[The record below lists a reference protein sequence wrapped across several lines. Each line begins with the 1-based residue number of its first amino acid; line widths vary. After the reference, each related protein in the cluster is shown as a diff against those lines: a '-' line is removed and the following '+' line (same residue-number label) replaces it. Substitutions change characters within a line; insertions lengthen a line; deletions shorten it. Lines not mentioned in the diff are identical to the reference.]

1 MDKESKLDSLVTASR
16 KINEIISPHRP
27 VPRIMIGL
35 YGFLLYEVV
44 MWGMGIPGGLSGS
57 QAALVSA
64 IVGAGSV
71 FFGFYVNSSTEGKK

>member
-1 MDKESKLDSLVTASR
+1 MDGSSKLKKWVTISR
-16 KINEIISPHRP
+16 DINEIIKPHRP
-27 VPRIMIGL
+27 IPRIMVGL
-35 YGFLLYEVV
+35 YGYLLFEVV

-71 FFGFYVNSSTEGKK
+71 FFGFYVNSKDGSE